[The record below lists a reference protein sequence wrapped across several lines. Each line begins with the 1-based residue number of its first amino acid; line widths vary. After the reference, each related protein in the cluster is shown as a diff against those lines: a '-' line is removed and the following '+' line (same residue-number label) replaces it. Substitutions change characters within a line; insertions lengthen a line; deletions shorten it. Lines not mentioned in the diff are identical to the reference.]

1 MELRRSS
8 LRKINDHALVDI
20 PDGSDIDK
28 DDVLED
34 QGVTPQV
41 EEQQFRRST
50 RKGGHQ
56 TIMVFG

>member
-1 MELRRSS
+1 M
-8 LRKINDHALVDI
+8 RKINDHALVDI